1 MLIRASEVRSECTMI
16 SINSIPTPGGPVS
29 HGSELKLLF
38 GPVPAA
44 VEEEFANTYLD
55 LYLNFIHELNPGRKY
70 LCSVSRS
77 QSAFCLYHLQPASWS
92 KYEPQTRRVLQLK
105 RNNLT
110 MIADGVVSST
120 IFLKVEF

>member
-1 MLIRASEVRSECTMI
+1 MPGAFSSRNFCPALIRASEVRSECTMI

-55 LYLNFIHELNPGRKY
+55 LYLNFIHELNPGRTY
-70 LCSVSRS
+70 LCSLFRI
-77 QSAFCLYHLQPASWS
+77 QSAF
-92 KYEPQTRRVLQLK
+92 
-105 RNNLT
+105 
-110 MIADGVVSST
+110 
-120 IFLKVEF
+120 